1 MIPKPGNHPAKR
13 LVILLVT
20 ARLKRAS
27 DFLRKRIISIPDNT
41 IAPKMSIAIGM
52 SYFKDANRRHKFRR
66 ISPPRM
72 GIYLLAGVR
81 LTGLQA
87 EGHKKIPPPKT
98 RRRKYSRKYRQLTCK
113 RCWDYLSPDQDK
125 PAVAV
130 VTLWRWSIERW

>member
-87 EGHKKIPPPKT
+87 EGHKKI
-98 RRRKYSRKYRQLTCK
+98 RKNRPLAWK
-113 RCWDYLSPDQDK
+113 RCGDYFSPDQDK